1 MEVSSSWMNLFR
13 SSVSHKALS
22 SAVFSALLFIIF
34 CYHFVFIVPPV
45 LLLLFFDLVGYDLL
59 FVYKKKNVLCNL
71 FHLYKHVDIYYHCTY
86 VLIFYMCIYTQIKM
100 KIYQMCASLVWT
112 PVCNVLLVC
121 CHSDITKFTSASA

>member
-1 MEVSSSWMNLFR
+1 MIFC
-13 SSVSHKALS
+13 
-22 SAVFSALLFIIF
+22 LFI
-34 CYHFVFIVPPV
+34 
-45 LLLLFFDLVGYDLL
+45 
-59 FVYKKKNVLCNL
+59 KKNVLCNL
-71 FHLYKHVDIYYHCTY
+71 FHLYKYVDIYYHCTY